1 MIFIVSNM
9 KEYENEKNCEITLP
23 TNFAEWIENAVWINT
38 HLSRFQISRCE
49 VVDTVDKAQLRQF
62 VVGLQK
68 VWKLKYMKTE
78 RAVVVKTVRDSRLCF
93 FYVHK
98 FVCIENC
105 LCMIFHWSYRFKL
118 VFVQR
123 FDWHTS
129 CRHFYWIIYAVMR
142 NFVRA
147 NREQKKSVWI
157 CYDTCSTPDL
167 TIVLTW
173 TIVKHSIDGGATCY
187 SCRTHNI

>member
-68 VWKLKYMKTE
+68 VWKLKYMKAE
-78 RAVVVKTVRDSRLCF
+78 RERESRGKQSLWKLYVIRGYVFFMFTNSCALKIVCAWFFTGLTVLSWSLSNDSIGTPAADIF
-93 FYVHK
+93 
-98 FVCIENC
+98 IE
-105 LCMIFHWSYRFKL
+105 LF
-118 VFVQR
+118 
-123 FDWHTS
+123 
-129 CRHFYWIIYAVMR
+129 MR
-142 NFVRA
+142 
-147 NREQKKSVWI
+147 
-157 CYDTCSTPDL
+157 
-167 TIVLTW
+167 
-173 TIVKHSIDGGATCY
+173 
-187 SCRTHNI
+187 